1 MADPFEHRARQLI
14 DAMKLLEDDLSSYAS
29 AVALLA
35 VHSAIAW
42 NDAVQIRLTGKRAKY
57 RDHRQSAN
65 HTRRICGSHGIDV
78 NGINHFEA
86 LLRSK
91 NAVAYDESLI
101 LEPAADKART
111 HALRF
116 ETWALRIL
124 GGQ

>member
-1 MADPFEHRARQLI
+1 MADAFEYRARQLI
-14 DAMKLLEDDLSSYAS
+14 DAMKLLEDDLSKYAL

-57 RDHRQSAN
+57 RDHKDSAN
-65 HTRRICGSHGIDV
+65 QTRRICGSRGIDV
-78 NGINHFEA
+78 NGISHFEA
-86 LLRSK
+86 LLGSK
-91 NAVAYDESLI
+91 NAVAYDETLI

-116 ETWALRIL
+116 ETPALRIL

>member
-14 DAMKLLEDDLSSYAS
+14 DAMKLLEDDLSNYAS

-57 RDHRQSAN
+57 RNHGESAK
-65 HTRRICGSHGIDV
+65 HSRRICGSRGIDV
-78 NGINHFEA
+78 KGINHFEA
-86 LLRSK
+86 LLGSK
-91 NAVAYDESLI
+91 NAVAYDETLI